1 MFRFDDFMLDKAAG
15 ILLRIGPD
23 GRPARVGSGKNL
35 VCLCRFQNDFG
46 WFETPIQD
54 RGSDQ
59 RDTMG
64 TVGRPTH
71 ALLLAHPGVGNLVD
85 TSFSPRTRDW

>member
-1 MFRFDDFMLDKAAG
+1 MAKWVGRRPNAAG
-15 ILLRIGPD
+15 LLKDQI
-23 GRPARVGSGKNL
+23 RVVGIDKGSGKNL

-85 TSFSPRTRDW
+85 TSFRPGTRDW